1 MRETLDKGRKR
12 KVVELAH
19 QFGSCPVGGCESVD
33 EETRRTHYPRE
44 SVRRCYTLYGAS
56 RYEEFLKRG
65 RICLDRIG
73 QQRIAGHTFAE
84 AAGNGLYKLTD
95 DIVGDRRIAVLY
107 EVIAFAAYGAVV
119 EQTWV
124 EPLASECIALVAE
137 PARPQSS
144 ARLPGRAARDNTVSF
159 IVVVCMGFR

>member
-124 EPLASECIALVAE
+124 EPLASECIALLAE

-144 ARLPGRAARDNTVSF
+144 ARLPGRA
-159 IVVVCMGFR
+159 GPG